1 MEQINNHTKKFTL
14 LNKFLYQDKKI
25 INELKTELSYLDEDK
40 FEFNSLDK
48 LIQEIRDNYSSET
61 EDRENDMY
69 INYTYQIDTENYIFE
84 ISGSSYIKNS
94 HIYEEILD
102 DHIYVIDKNLKRI
115 EDQKIELHLYEKNKS
130 TWLEFFE
137 NKTFEEAIAELLEY
151 KFPTKNK

>member
-1 MEQINNHTKKFTL
+1 MKQINNHTKKFTL

-25 INELKTELSYLDEDK
+25 INELKTELGYLDEDK

-94 HIYEEILD
+94 RIYEEILD
-102 DHIYVIDKNLKRI
+102 DYIYVIDKNLK
-115 EDQKIELHLYEKNKS
+115 KIDDEIEKNKKLAKNEAN
-130 TWLEFFE
+130 WLEFFK
-137 NKTFEEAIAELLEY
+137 NKTFEEVRAELLKY
-151 KFPTKNK
+151 KFPIKNN

>member
-25 INELKTELSYLDEDK
+25 INELKTELGYLDEDK

-94 HIYEEILD
+94 RIYEEILD
-102 DHIYVIDKNLKRI
+102 DHIYVIDKNLK
-115 EDQKIELHLYEKNKS
+115 KIDDEIEKNKKLAKNEAN
-130 TWLEFFE
+130 WLEFFE
-137 NKTFEEAIAELLEY
+137 NKTFEEVRAELLKY
-151 KFPTKNK
+151 KFPIKNN

>member
-14 LNKFLYQDKKI
+14 LNEFLYQDKKI
-25 INELKTELSYLDEDK
+25 INELKTELGYLDDDK

-84 ISGSSYIKNS
+84 IIS
-94 HIYEEILD
+94 IYLIIMD
-102 DHIYVIDKNLKRI
+102 SIDKDIK
-115 EDQKIELHLYEKNKS
+115 EKTVPIFTK
-130 TWLEFFE
+130 LEEF
-137 NKTFEEAIAELLEY
+137 Y
-151 KFPTKNK
+151 

>member
-1 MEQINNHTKKFTL
+1 MKQINNHTKKFTL
-14 LNKFLYQDKKI
+14 LNEFLYQDKKI
-25 INELKTELSYLDEDK
+25 INELKTELGYLDDDK

-94 HIYEEILD
+94 RIYEEILD

-115 EDQKIELHLYEKNKS
+115 EDQKIELQLYEKNKS
-130 TWLEFFE
+130 TWVEFFG
-137 NKTFEEAIAELLEY
+137 NKSVDELKEELLKY
-151 KFPTKNK
+151 KFPTKIN